1 MSRFDAIVE
10 ILKKKKKNTS
20 ISEKI
25 SQTTKKNVHNQEQG
39 ETNTPNSVSEVGSQ

>member
-10 ILKKKKKNTS
+10 ILKKKKNTS